1 MRTHLCGNLNESQAD
16 ERVSLC
22 GWVHARRDLGGLI
35 FLSLRDHGG
44 IVQVVVEPDSPVFA
58 DAEKLRNEYCVR
70 VSGVVRMLSLIHI

>member
-44 IVQVVVEPDSPVFA
+44 IVQVVVELSEQAAIRFPRCAGGSRQCGSSAHHRQFFA
-58 DAEKLRNEYCVR
+58 E
-70 VSGVVRMLSLIHI
+70 

>member
-44 IVQVVVEPDSPVFA
+44 IV
-58 DAEKLRNEYCVR
+58 
-70 VSGVVRMLSLIHI
+70 